1 MPAQQLSTEQ
11 QLSLISRAWGKQ
23 KGYAFFPCVSGSAND
38 KTERRLSYREGPAF
52 FWPRDKD
59 KILDHMRS
67 HQNDD
72 LYWCPSLFEE
82 KRRVME
88 LAMDEHALWADL
100 DEVNPAGIEEDLRPT
115 IAWES
120 SPGRYQ
126 ALWIITSGDVQG
138 ASWPGNENQRLTYY
152 LGADASGWDTTQ
164 LLRIPGWPNH
174 KPDYRAANN
183 GQPVQGRLLWQN
195 GVRYLP
201 DAFEDLPE
209 VQTFAQVQTV
219 LEDEIE
225 HIDRH
230 EVWGRVRLLV
240 PHKAREMF
248 ASREI
253 SGDVSAQL
261 WWMMRCL
268 ADAGCSAT
276 EIVALVRQTVWNKFD
291 GRQDELKRLTIEAS
305 KAIAQRS
312 EEITKELED
321 KRDERPDPQNLFA
334 LVKNVKAPEWIVKEL
349 IAVGSCGFVAGQ
361 PKVFKSWF
369 ALDLILSVSTGIPFL
384 DHFPV
389 RHKGP
394 VLYIQEEDSLPMVKS
409 RLDKVWPGK
418 QADKMKRVDGSVVW
432 DPADPR
438 EEPHINAMFR
448 AGVTITD
455 PGWQS
460 WLDEQLSKGYSA
472 EPYRMVLIDPLM
484 MVAGE
489 IDENRSQEMTTK
501 LFKPLKQLADKH
513 NVSMMIVHHMKKG
526 ENGKF
531 VRGGQLMLGSV
542 ANHAWSEN
550 SLYIRLSKG
559 GVIVERESKHTVG
572 GSFKVTRLRNKL
584 WTPAVVDDR
593 LDDEDSSE
601 AGETDPSVNGHD
613 RPKRNRTTMPRALTA
628 LQELGPG
635 TYNTKIISDH
645 LGITSGGA
653 WKQLMRLAE
662 SGHVQRQGASWS
674 LTEQKISEES
684 LGG

>member
-1 MPAQQLSTEQ
+1 MPAAPLSVEDQLT
-11 QLSLISRAWGKQ
+11 LISRAWGKQ
-23 KGYAFFPCVSGSAND
+23 KGYAFFPCVSGTAKD

-59 KILDHMRS
+59 KILEHMRQ
-67 HQNDD
+67 HQGDD

-100 DEVNPAGIEEDLRPT
+100 DEVDPNKIDHEYRPT

-126 ALWIITSGDVQG
+126 ALWLITSGDMQG
-138 ASWPGNENQRLTYY
+138 ASWPGNENQKLTYF

-164 LLRIPGWPNH
+164 LLRIPGWRNH
-174 KPDYRAANN
+174 KPDYRANN
-183 GQPVQGRLLWQN
+183 GGQAVQGRLLWKN
-195 GVRYLP
+195 GARYLP
-201 DAFEDLPE
+201 DAFEDLPD
-209 VQTFAQVQTV
+209 VQTFAQVQSV
-219 LEDEIE
+219 LEDEVDRV
-225 HIDRH
+225 DRH
-230 EVWGRVRLLV
+230 EVWGRVRLKL
-240 PHKAREMF
+240 PHRARELF
-248 ASREI
+248 SAREAT
-253 SGDVSAQL
+253 GDRSEQL

-268 ADAGCSAT
+268 ADVGCSAT
-276 EIVALVRQTVWNKFD
+276 EIVALVRPTPWNKFAE
-291 GRQDELKRLTIEAS
+291 RQDELKRLTIEAS
-305 KAIAQRS
+305 KAIFQRS
-312 EEITKELED
+312 EEVAED
-321 KRDERPDPQNLFA
+321 IEAERQERPDPQNLFT

-349 IAVGSCGFVAGQ
+349 IAVGSCGFIAGQ
-361 PKVFKSWF
+361 PKVHKSWF

-384 DHFPV
+384 DHFPI

-418 QADKMKRVDGSVVW
+418 QADKMKMAGGTVVW

-438 EEPHINAMFR
+438 DEPQINAMFR

-460 WLDEQLSKGYSA
+460 WLDEQLSKGYEA
-472 EPYRMVLIDPLM
+472 ESYRMVVIDPLM

-489 IDENRSQEMTTK
+489 VDENRSQEMTTK
-501 LFKPLKQLADKH
+501 LFKPLKQLAEKH
-513 NVSMMIVHHMKKG
+513 NVAFMIVHHMKKG

-550 SLYIRLSKG
+550 SLYIRLSTKG
-559 GVIVERESKHTVG
+559 DVIVERESKHTTG

-593 LDDEDSSE
+593 LDYEGDEAE
-601 AGETDPSVNGHD
+601 AVETHPSANGNG
-613 RPKRNRTTMPRALTA
+613 RSKRSRNGISRALSA
-628 LQELGPG
+628 MQELGHG
-635 TYNTKIISDH
+635 AHNTRIVSEQMGISM
-645 LGITSGGA
+645 GGA
-653 WKQLMRLAE
+653 RRQLMRLVDTGTIQRLGDTWLLAE
-662 SGHVQRQGASWS
+662 
-674 LTEQKISEES
+674 
-684 LGG
+684 